1 MINLISQDHKH
12 LKVVLT
18 LNALRASDQS
28 AMIPEPSSSLFHVS
42 DEP

>member
-1 MINLISQDHKH
+1 MINLISQDDKH

-18 LNALRASDQS
+18 LNALRAWDQS
-28 AMIPEPSSSLFHVS
+28 GVIPEPSSSLFHVS